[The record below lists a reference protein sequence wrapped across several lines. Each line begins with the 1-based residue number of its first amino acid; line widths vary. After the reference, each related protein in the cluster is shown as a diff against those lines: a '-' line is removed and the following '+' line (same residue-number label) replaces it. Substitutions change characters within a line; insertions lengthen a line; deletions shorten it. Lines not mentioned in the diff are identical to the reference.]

1 MTATMTLSNQGR
13 LHLRILLSEGSSTS
27 AREALTALGLAG
39 HEVEICD
46 PDQFCLGRFSRF
58 VTRFHRCPGLG
69 VDPAGYLRFVTDLLA
84 AHRFDV
90 LIPIHEQ
97 GFLFAK
103 VQQRLNRQVA
113 IALPSFDSYQRA
125 LSKAEFSQILSEL
138 DLPQPETA
146 FVSSISDLRELDRFP
161 FVLKL
166 PIATASRGV
175 WMISG
180 RLDLGRAIS
189 EIEDKNFTGALV
201 QKVITGSVEHAQ
213 AVFCKGRLV
222 GMHAYREL
230 VRGAGGGPAVKE
242 SVRRPLVRSHLKSIG
257 KFLEWHGAL
266 SVDYIV
272 DVDGG
277 LPHYIDCNP
286 RLVEPINALLA
297 GLDLTDLLVRVS
309 LGEEP
314 PELPDDREAVR
325 THLAIQALLGCA
337 MRGGS
342 RLDILRESWRLVSH
356 RRIYAGSCEE
366 LTPVRWDWPSA
377 IPPLFLALWLLKNP
391 KVAPL
396 LPKVAW
402 GTHLLTS
409 DSIRRIREEIE
420 LANSA
425 DPKADKS

>member
-1 MTATMTLSNQGR
+1 MTLSNQGG
-13 LHLRILLSEGSSTS
+13 LPLRILLSEGSSTS
-27 AREALTALGLAG
+27 AREAITALGLAG
-39 HEVEICD
+39 HEIEICD
-46 PDQFCLGRFSRF
+46 PDRYCIGRFSRF
-58 VTRFHRCPGLG
+58 VRRFHRCPGLG

-84 AHRFDV
+84 RHHFDV

-103 VQQRLNRQVA
+103 VQQQLKRQVA

-125 LSKAEFSQILSEL
+125 LSKAEFGQMLSEL
-138 DLPQPETA
+138 ELPQPET
-146 FVSSISDLRELDRFP
+146 VSVSNIRDLREFDRFP
-161 FVLKL
+161 FILKM

-175 WMISG
+175 WMISD
-180 RLDLGRAIS
+180 RADLERAIG
-189 EIEDKNFTGALV
+189 EIENKTLTGILV
-201 QKVITGSVEHAQ
+201 QQVVAGPVEHAQ

-222 GMHAYREL
+222 GMHAYRQI

-242 SVRRPLVRSHLKSIG
+242 SVHRPLVRSHLKRIG

-266 SVDYIV
+266 SVDYIL

-286 RLVEPINALLA
+286 RLVEPINALLS

-342 RLDILRESWRLVSH
+342 RFDILGESWRLVSH
-356 RRIYAGSCEE
+356 RGIYAGSCEE

-377 IPPLFLALWLLKNP
+377 IPLLFAALWLIINP
-391 KVAPL
+391 KVARL

-402 GTHLLTS
+402 GNHLLTS

-420 LANSA
+420 LPTSA
-425 DPKADKS
+425 DPKQIRIDS